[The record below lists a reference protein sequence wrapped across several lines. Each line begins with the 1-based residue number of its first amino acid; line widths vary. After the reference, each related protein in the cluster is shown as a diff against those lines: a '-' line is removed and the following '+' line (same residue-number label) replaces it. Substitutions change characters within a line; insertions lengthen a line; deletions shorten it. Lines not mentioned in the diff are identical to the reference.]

1 MESNRT
7 NNQRAT
13 GNPNMEA
20 QIQELLSGRPRQYE
34 KLSPAFMDQFSSKAD
49 LYSYMT
55 EHLQVSVLRA

>member
-34 KLSPAFMDQFSSKAD
+34 KLSPAFMDQFSSMAD

>member
-1 MESNRT
+1 
-7 NNQRAT
+7 
-13 GNPNMEA
+13 MEA

-49 LYSYMT
+49 LYSYRT

>member
-7 NNQRAT
+7 DNQRGS

-34 KLSPAFMDQFSSKAD
+34 KLSPAFMDQFLSKAD
-49 LYSYMT
+49 LYSYMK
-55 EHLQVSVLRA
+55 EHLQVSALKA